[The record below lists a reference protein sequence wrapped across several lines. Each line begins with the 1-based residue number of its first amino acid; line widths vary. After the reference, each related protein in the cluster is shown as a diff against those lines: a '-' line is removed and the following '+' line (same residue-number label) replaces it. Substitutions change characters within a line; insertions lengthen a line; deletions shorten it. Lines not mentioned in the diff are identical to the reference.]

1 METYFD
7 AFGFL
12 VVLLLIAILAFLL
25 ILLIYV
31 YEMAVNRG
39 RSTFY
44 WILFSLV
51 LTPILSMILL
61 ACIGETEDK
70 RRERL
75 FADSEYLRMMR
86 NDTE

>member
-7 AFGFL
+7 ALGFL
-12 VVLLLIAILAFLL
+12 VILFFIAILVILL
-25 ILLIYV
+25 ILIVYV
-31 YEMAVNRG
+31 YEMAINRG

-44 WILFSLV
+44 WILFSLIF
-51 LTPILSMILL
+51 TPILSMILL

-86 NDTE
+86 DDAN